1 MTNPSDRQLPIE
13 PGAVPVSPGLDDV
26 MQNTAEPP
34 ASFSAPPEYSVLDR
48 RTIGICAAAVVVAI
62 GAALAAQVL
71 IGLIGLVTNATFYGR
86 LSTEF
91 AAPRFGTH
99 NPLLIIAIPVGG
111 AIIVGLMARYGSA
124 AIRGHG
130 IPEVM
135 ERVLYGESR
144 IPARVLFLKP
154 ISAAIA
160 IGTGGPF
167 GAEGPIIATGGALGS
182 LVGQVVHVTVDE
194 RKTLLAAGAAAGM
207 AATFGSPVSAVLLA
221 VELLLFEY
229 RPRSLIPVALAAAV
243 ATAIR
248 AAFSGT
254 APIFA
259 IAPLAQPSGIALA
272 AYAVLGLFIGVCAV
286 GVTKFCYGI
295 EDFFERAGEHLHIH
309 WMWFPA
315 FGAIVVGVV
324 GIFSPRTLGVGYENI
339 TDLLSGAIVGRA
351 LLVLVVLKLISW
363 AVYLGSGTSGGTLAP
378 LFTIGA
384 GLGAWIGE
392 QCAVLAPWLGVDAH
406 VAGLVGMAAIFA
418 GASHALL
425 TSVVFAFET
434 TRQPLG
440 LLPLLAGCT
449 ASYLVALLL
458 NRHSIMTEK
467 LARRG
472 ASLRTDYAVDFLGQ
486 VMVRDVATR
495 DVVTVRASDTI
506 ADARAFISNAPTNAT
521 HQGFPVLSDS
531 GRVLGVVM
539 RRELFEVT
547 RDETESVLQA
557 VRRPPIVVF
566 DDSTLRDA
574 ADQMVKE
581 EVGRLPVVERET
593 PHRLVGIISRSDL
606 LSAHGPRLDAARR
619 VQAAR
624 KLASWS
630 PGR

>member
-1 MTNPSDRQLPIE
+1 MTNPSDKALPIE
-13 PGAVPVSPGLDDV
+13 PGAVPVAPGLEDAAANV
-26 MQNTAEPP
+26 SAPS
-34 ASFSAPPEYSVLDR
+34 AAFRAPPEYAVVDKRIL
-48 RTIGICAAAVVVAI
+48 GICAGAIAVAL
-62 GAALAAQVL
+62 GAGLAAQLL
-71 IGLIGLVTNATFYGR
+71 IRLIGLVTNATFYGR
-86 LSTEF
+86 LSSAF

-99 NPLLIIAIPVGG
+99 NPLLIVAIPVGG
-111 AIIVGLMARYGSA
+111 AFIVGLMARYGSA

-182 LVGQVVHVTVDE
+182 LAGQFAHITADE

-243 ATAIR
+243 ATAVR
-248 AAFSGT
+248 VAFNGT
-254 APIFA
+254 APIFE
-259 IAPLAQPSGIALA
+259 IAPLAQPTGLALV
-272 AYAVLGLFIGVCAV
+272 AYAVLGMFIGACAA
-286 GVTKFCYGI
+286 GITRFTYGI
-295 EDFFERAGEHLHIH
+295 EDAFEKFGERFRID
-309 WMWFPA
+309 WMWWPA
-315 FGAIVVGVV
+315 LGALVVG
-324 GIFSPRTLGVGYENI
+324 GIGVIAPRTLGVGYDNI
-339 TDLLSGAIVGRA
+339 TDLISGSIVGWA

-384 GLGAWIGE
+384 GMGAWIGE
-392 QCAVLAPWLGVDAH
+392 RCAALAPWLGVDAH

-434 TRQPLG
+434 TRQPFG

-449 ASYLVALLL
+449 ASYLIALLL

-472 ASLRTDYAVDFLGQ
+472 ASLRTDYAVDYLGQ
-486 VMVRDVATR
+486 VLVRDFATR
-495 DVVTVRASDTI
+495 EVVTLRAADTI
-506 ADARAFISNAPTNAT
+506 AEAREWMARGGSSAT
-521 HQGFPVLSDS
+521 HQGFPVLASD
-531 GRVLGVVM
+531 GTLLGVLT
-539 RRELFEVT
+539 RRNLLDPACDAMQTVAQTIT
-547 RDETESVLQA
+547 RA
-557 VRRPPIVVF
+557 PVVVYEN
-566 DDSTLRDA
+566 STLRDA
-574 ADQMVKE
+574 ADQMVAE
-581 EVGRLPVVERET
+581 GVGRLPVVERDE

-606 LSAHGPRLDAARR
+606 LSAHAPRLNAASR
-619 VQAAR
+619 VQR
-624 KLASWS
+624 GRRLAS
-630 PGR
+630 